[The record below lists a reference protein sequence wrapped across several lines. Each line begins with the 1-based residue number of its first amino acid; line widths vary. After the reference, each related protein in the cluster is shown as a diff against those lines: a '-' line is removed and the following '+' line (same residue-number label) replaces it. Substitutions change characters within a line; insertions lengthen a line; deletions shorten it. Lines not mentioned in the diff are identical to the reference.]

1 MSVGVAEVPALRL
14 KLISQG
20 RVLWKVSAA
29 AQGLREGAGGSRFYR
44 AGAELAEGMSPSCL

>member
-29 AQGLREGAGGSRFYR
+29 AQGLREGAGGSR
-44 AGAELAEGMSPSCL
+44 S